1 MRVGSTQFEAFD
13 KAKKLLTLAE
23 LLASY
28 DTAKP
33 LIMSCHA
40 SPYGVVSALSHK
52 TPSRN
57 NRPIAFA

>member
-33 LIMSCHA
+33 LCLVMHHHTEW
-40 SPYGVVSALSHK
+40 YLHY
-52 TPSRN
+52 
-57 NRPIAFA
+57 PIKHLEIIDL

>member
-13 KAKKLLTLAE
+13 KAKKLTLAE

-40 SPYGVVSALSHK
+40 SPYGMVSALSHK
-52 TPSRN
+52 TPSGN
-57 NRPIAFA
+57 NRPTAFA